1 MAYKNFYSDNIS
13 SSSFS
18 TTISNFPSWWSS
30 NKGSVGQGIE
40 VGSNKSYLSATSTTK
55 KFGEYTIYKL
65 KKSTVLLVNTPLFWL
80 FKSNDV
86 LHSAKANPQ
95 NNYTY
100 SIKKSSTR
108 SAYPKFESGET
119 GTDGY
124 NYAYAIKLQATNGVW
139 YYYFIGYEIDQTEDV
154 YTTSDEVSPVP
165 SSFKPYQNIEF
176 TTKPSVKVTKTPTT
190 FNSNA
195 ISTGTSTSST
205 VYYSFSSSYSSP
217 QSARGYASWG
227 GWDDAIY
234 ITITDWDNKK
244 YEIKEN
250 ATDYNVYVGKEIGED
265 FLNHFSLVYIC
276 SNEYKSLQTV
286 IQTSLDKNGL
296 SKTVFSSVD
305 NTVELNYKYENEE
318 LSYSTDKRI
327 IQLASEDV
335 RYNAI
340 SIKSSYKQGEY
351 FDSADIDI
359 KNSGYLLY
367 EDGTTIS
374 LSEIEWMDEPS
385 ITSSIDDP
393 ITLDEGILG
402 FDLTYYMPTAHFGP
416 LSYTFHVEVSGQTD
430 DYITRVELVNV
441 VTGFQANS
449 ILDFILSSATLRC
462 YNHNDELIKSITS
475 SDFGKYITEYPEYYG
490 KQIPEIYHVDY
501 PITLTFKFQQYR
513 EFDWTIT
520 VSYFEKTLKLEHSK
534 AKKKYYIGG
543 KYGDTISLDSSNIFA
558 TAIHHENG
566 MNNGESVLG
575 LITEY
580 DVSNKIELSTSDV
593 DVLTGTK
600 VYSVNVSYKDDIHAT
615 QQTLS
620 NHFDIEV
627 TRYEAK
633 SIEIS
638 GNNDTVNYWDNDVDV
653 FHYPTGLI
661 FNRRYS
667 DGSLEEITD
676 YNTLQ
681 FYRDKDLTQR
691 LSLGS
696 SIIKESEGSRIYVF
710 DPITNVSGYYFI
722 EFKVDTIINVTLEN
736 NANFVLGNKF
746 NSIRNDLVIKALYS
760 SGIIGTLTDYTFKN
774 NSIILNESDVII
786 LVDETEYSL
795 DKTKITFIKP
805 NISNIEL
812 DTSKFPLTYNNISD
826 SVDASSLV
834 ATISYENAEYK
845 EKCYFKNG
853 EVLENSNEFL
863 LNCSSMPTFQFDGS
877 QDLALEMGEY
887 FEKKLELTMSVMNRF
902 DNSLKTTSLNISV
915 IEITEITGL
924 SLLKIYTDYYVN
936 ESFLNEND
944 TTQVCIFYKD
954 SKGIQKKL
962 QVKLNSDFS
971 ALNIFPLKGTKFTNV
986 TNSRTIKITSA
997 TNYNVCCEYTIK
1009 VSSKYN
1015 YSGTNSHDIVA
1026 VYQGAYNTP
1035 NGEGITDKYLLISR
1049 FDDEGNNNTKIN
1061 NKGERVLIETKTID
1075 DVKVYGYLDDT
1086 FDETKNARVILFDD
1100 YIAPVEGTNN
1110 ITVKYPCYVEG
1121 NADII
1126 NKCRFGILF
1135 GNNNAKNRLFVSGN
1149 TEIPNCDWHSGQ
1161 IDSNYL
1167 EDESMINGNFGY
1179 FEDTSYCYY
1188 GETDNAIVG
1197 YDIVSNDKLLVLKNK
1212 SDKETTIYFR
1222 TPTLLQAIDGAGTIM
1237 AGVDGE
1243 TLYQEEFPLIKG
1255 NNSIAAISS
1264 RGVINFNG
1272 DSLFLSDDKN
1282 LVGLDLTGII
1292 GDNQRYANS
1301 RSRFIDEDLKKY
1313 NMYESWLWSNNKD
1326 LYVIL
1331 KDKIYV
1337 THYETKGD
1345 NQYEWWVVN
1354 IEDIQSIIEID
1365 GVRYLANS
1373 KGQLYRL
1380 SNDYDDVSKIFIGQG
1395 GSLLI
1400 TEGTENDEVIVSQ
1413 QVINQLNNDKY
1424 SFKTI
1429 SSGNDDVSYM
1439 YYQIATISNVKNGTF
1454 DFYVNKEKNCL
1465 ELFGFVNG
1473 EMDYNVI
1480 NEITNLISENKFIYL
1495 NHADKENE
1503 IAAFPDSPLKTY
1515 YKKYLLKRYFSDD
1528 EILSNDCYKLID
1540 GITNEEVDIS
1550 QLYRASI
1557 CYKLDEEYEIVEIN
1571 KESSSFK
1578 LKYNDRIINLVRY
1591 ADQDISRSFKAEIK
1605 RYKPVE
1611 AYFITKPFTMG
1622 SLDYFKTIWSWT
1634 LTNDTSIP
1642 SELEIAIANNKIP
1655 FDSMRT
1661 LASISKDKFSFDLN
1675 DFDFRKVDLQKNIV
1689 PRTYTNQ
1696 RIISQLKFV
1705 CFGFRNFNNTNSV
1718 LSSMSIIY
1726 TIPFPSYGGD

>member
-1 MAYKNFYSDNIS
+1 MAYKNFYSDNVS

-18 TTISNFPSWWSS
+18 TTISNFPSWWST

-55 KFGEYTIYKL
+55 KFGEYVIYKL
-65 KKSTVLLVNTPLFWL
+65 KKSTVLLVSTPIFWL

-95 NNYTY
+95 NNFTY
-100 SIKKSSTR
+100 SIKKSSTK

-119 GTDGY
+119 GSDGY

-139 YYYFIGYEIDQTEDV
+139 YYYFIGYEIDQSEDV

-165 SSFKPYQNIEF
+165 SSFKPYQSVEF

-195 ISTGTSTSST
+195 ITTGTSSSST
-205 VYYSFSSSYSSP
+205 VYYSFSSSYSGP

-227 GWDDAIY
+227 DWDDAIY
-234 ITITDWDNKK
+234 ITITDWDEKY

-250 ATDYNVYVGKEIGED
+250 ATDYNVYAGKTVGDD
-265 FLNHFSLVYIC
+265 FLNHFSLAYTC
-276 SNEYKSLQTV
+276 SNEYKT
-286 IQTSLDKNGL
+286 IQTIVQSSLDINGL
-296 SKTVFSSVD
+296 SKTKYFSVD
-305 NTVELNYKYENEE
+305 NTVELNYTYEDVQ
-318 LSYSTDKRI
+318 LSYSTDKKI
-327 IQLASEDV
+327 IQLADEKN
-335 RYNAI
+335 RFNLI
-340 SIKSSYKQGEY
+340 SITTSYKQGEY
-351 FDSADIDI
+351 FDSSKIDI
-359 KNSGYLLY
+359 KKSGYLLY
-367 EDGTTIS
+367 EDGTSIA

-416 LSYTFHVEVSGQTD
+416 LSYTFHVEVSGQTE
-430 DYITRVELVNV
+430 DYITKVVLDNV

-449 ILDFILSSATLRC
+449 ILDFILSSAQLLC
-462 YNHNDELIKSITS
+462 YNYNDELIKTIPS
-475 SDFGKYITEYPEYYG
+475 SDFGQYITEYPEYYG
-490 KQIPEIYHVDY
+490 KKIPEIYHIDE
-501 PITLTFKFQQYR
+501 PITLTFGFQKYR
-513 EFDWTIT
+513 EFDWTIY
-520 VSYFEKTLKLEHSK
+520 VSYYENSLKIDYSK
-534 AKKKYYIGG
+534 AKRKYYIGG
-543 KYGDTISLDSSNIFA
+543 KYGDTITLDSSNISA
-558 TAIHHENG
+558 IAIHHENRP
-566 MNNGESVLG
+566 NSLG
-575 LITEY
+575 SITEY
-580 DVSNKIELSTSDV
+580 DVSDKIALSCDDI

-600 VYSVNVSYKDDIHAT
+600 VYSVTVSYTDDIQST
-615 QQTLS
+615 RQTLT

-627 TRYEAK
+627 TKYEPK
-633 SIEIS
+633 NIEIT
-638 GNNDTVNYWDNDVDV
+638 GNNDTIHYWDNNVDV
-653 FHYPTGLI
+653 FHHPTGLI
-661 FNRRYS
+661 FNRVYS
-667 DGSLEEITD
+667 DGTLEEITD
-676 YNTLQ
+676 LSELQ
-681 FYRDKDLTQR
+681 FYRDEGLTKR
-691 LSLGS
+691 LVVGS
-696 SIIKESEGSRIYVF
+696 SIIKENEGSRIYVL
-710 DPITNVSGYYFI
+710 DPTTNVSGYYII
-722 EFKVDTIINVTLEN
+722 EFDVDTIINVTLEN
-736 NANFVLGNKF
+736 KISFVLGNKF
-746 NSIRNDLVIKALYS
+746 NSIRNELEIRALYQ
-760 SGIIGTLTDYTFKN
+760 SGVISDLEEYTFKN
-774 NSIILNESDVII
+774 NNFILKKTEMIII
-786 LVDETEYSL
+786 VDEAEYTL
-795 DKTKITFIKP
+795 DDTKITFIKP
-805 NISNIEL
+805 NISNISL

-826 SVDASSLV
+826 AIDASSLI
-834 ATISYENAEYK
+834 ATVSYENAEYT

-853 EVLENSNEFL
+853 QVIENDNEFL
-863 LNCSSMPTFQFDGS
+863 VSCNDLPTYQFDGS
-877 QDLALEMGEY
+877 KDLELEMGDY
-887 FEKKLELTMSVMNRF
+887 FERKLTLNISVRNKFDNENTTNSSVELTV
-902 DNSLKTTSLNISV
+902 SV

-924 SLLKIYTDYYVN
+924 SLVRIYTDYYVN
-936 ESFLNEND
+936 DTFLNEND
-944 TTQVCIFYKD
+944 TTQVQIFYKD
-954 SKGIQKKL
+954 ANGIQKKL

-997 TNYNVCCEYTIK
+997 TNYNVCCEYTIT

-1015 YSGTNSHDIVA
+1015 YSGTNSHDVVA
-1026 VYQGAYNTP
+1026 VYQGAYITP
-1035 NGEGITDKYLLISR
+1035 NGEGITDKYLLVAR
-1049 FDDEGNNNTKIN
+1049 TDEQGNNNTKIN
-1061 NKGERVLIETKTID
+1061 SQGERVLVDTKIID
-1075 DVKVYGYLDDT
+1075 DVKVYGYLDDV
-1086 FDETKNARVILFDD
+1086 FDESKNARVILFDD

-1110 ITVKYPCYVEG
+1110 ITVKFPCYVEG

-1149 TEIPNCDWHSGQ
+1149 KSIPNCDWHSGQ

-1222 TPTLLQAIDGAGTIM
+1222 TPTLLQAIDAAGTAM
-1237 AGVDGE
+1237 TGVDGE
-1243 TLYQEEFPLIKG
+1243 TLYQEEFSLIKG
-1255 NNSIAAISS
+1255 NNSVAAVSS
-1264 RGVINFNG
+1264 KGVVNFNG

-1282 LVGLDLTGII
+1282 MVGLDLIGII

-1301 RSRFIDEDLKKY
+1301 RSIYIDEDLKKY
-1313 NMYESWLWSNNKD
+1313 DMNKSWLWSNNKD
-1326 LYVIL
+1326 LYLVL
-1331 KDKIYV
+1331 NDKIFV
-1337 THYETKGD
+1337 THYEAKGD
-1345 NQYEWWVVN
+1345 NQYEWWVMN
-1354 IEDIQSIIEID
+1354 IKDIQSIIEVNN
-1365 GVRYLANS
+1365 VRYLANS
-1373 KGQLYRL
+1373 QGQLYKL
-1380 SNDYDDVSKIFIGQG
+1380 SNNYDDVDKIFIGQG
-1395 GSLLI
+1395 GSLLY

-1413 QVINQLNNDKY
+1413 QVIEQLDGGKY
-1424 SFKTI
+1424 LFKTI

-1465 ELFGFVNG
+1465 ELLGFVNG
-1473 EMDYNVI
+1473 DTDYNIV
-1480 NEITNLISENKFIYL
+1480 NNVTNLISESKYIYL

-1515 YKKYLLKRYFSDD
+1515 YKKYLLKRYFTD
-1528 EILSNDCYKLID
+1528 EDILSNDCYKLID
-1540 GITNEEVDIS
+1540 GETNEEVDIS

-1557 CYKLDEEYEIVEIN
+1557 CYRLDDEYEMVEIN
-1571 KESSSFK
+1571 KDACSFK
-1578 LKYNDRIINLVRY
+1578 LKYNDKIINLTRY